1 MKLQTGRKQPMKTLL
16 ALTLAASA
24 VIPSAPFDDHTGPYG
39 AGITVGSN
47 HVEFSNGATIH
58 LCGDNS
64 DGTIAYALDA
74 LARGSNAIVIPRE
87 SVGL

>member
-1 MKLQTGRKQPMKTLL
+1 MKTPL

-24 VIPSAPFDDHTGPYG
+24 VIPSAAFEDHTGPYG
-39 AGITVGSN
+39 PGITVGSN
-47 HVEFSNGATIH
+47 HVEFANGATIH
-58 LCGDNS
+58 LCGDTS
-64 DGTIAYALDA
+64 DGTIAFALDA

>member
-1 MKLQTGRKQPMKTLL
+1 MKALL

-39 AGITVGSN
+39 VDITVGSN

-58 LCGDNS
+58 LCGDTS
-64 DGTIAYALDA
+64 DGTIAFALDA
-74 LARGSNAIVIPRE
+74 LARGSNAIVIPME
-87 SVGL
+87 SEGL

>member
-1 MKLQTGRKQPMKTLL
+1 
-16 ALTLAASA
+16 
-24 VIPSAPFDDHTGPYG
+24 VPYA

-47 HVEFSNGATIH
+47 HVEFANGATIH
-58 LCGDNS
+58 LCGDTS
-64 DGTIAYALDA
+64 DGTIAFALDA

>member
-1 MKLQTGRKQPMKTLL
+1 MKTLL
-16 ALTLAASA
+16 LTLTASA
-24 VIPSAPFDDHTGPYG
+24 VISSAPFEVHTGPYA

-47 HVEFSNGATIH
+47 HVEFANGATIH

-64 DGTIAYALDA
+64 DGTIAYAIDA

-87 SVGL
+87 PEGL

>member
-1 MKLQTGRKQPMKTLL
+1 MIFKCNL
-16 ALTLAASA
+16 ALIIAASA
-24 VIPSAPFDDHTGPYG
+24 VIPSAAFEDHTGPYD

-47 HVEFSNGATIH
+47 HVRFANGATIH

-74 LARGSNAIVIPRE
+74 LARGSNAIIIPKE
-87 SVGL
+87 SEGL

>member
-1 MKLQTGRKQPMKTLL
+1 MKALL

-24 VIPSAPFDDHTGPYG
+24 VIPSAPFDDHTGPYA

-47 HVEFSNGATIH
+47 HVEFANGATIH

-64 DGTIAYALDA
+64 DGTIAYAIDA
-74 LARGSNAIVIPRE
+74 LARGSNAIVIPME

>member
-1 MKLQTGRKQPMKTLL
+1 MKTLL

-24 VIPSAPFDDHTGPYG
+24 FIPSAAFEDHIEQHA

-47 HVEFSNGATIH
+47 HVEFANGATIH

-64 DGTIAYALDA
+64 DGTISYAIDA

-87 SVGL
+87 AVGL

>member
-1 MKLQTGRKQPMKTLL
+1 MKALL

-24 VIPSAPFDDHTGPYG
+24 VIPSAPFDDHTGPYA

-47 HVEFSNGATIH
+47 HVEFANGATIH

-64 DGTIAYALDA
+64 DGTIAYAIDA
-74 LARGSNAIVIPRE
+74 LARGSNAIGIPME

>member
-1 MKLQTGRKQPMKTLL
+1 MKTLL

-47 HVEFSNGATIH
+47 HVEFANGATIH

-64 DGTIAYALDA
+64 DGTIAYAIDA
-74 LARGSNAIVIPRE
+74 LARGRNAIVIPKE
-87 SVGL
+87 SEGL

>member
-1 MKLQTGRKQPMKTLL
+1 MKALL

-24 VIPSAPFDDHTGPYG
+24 VIPSAPFEGNTGPYA

-47 HVEFSNGATIH
+47 HVEFANGATIH

-64 DGTIAYALDA
+64 DGTIAYAIDA
-74 LARGSNAIVIPRE
+74 LARGSNAIIIPME
-87 SVGL
+87 PEGL

>member
-1 MKLQTGRKQPMKTLL
+1 MASISSIILFMRATR
-16 ALTLAASA
+16 ALS
-24 VIPSAPFDDHTGPYG
+24 G

-47 HVEFSNGATIH
+47 HVEFANGATIH

-64 DGTIAYALDA
+64 DGTIAYAIDA

-87 SVGL
+87 SEGL

>member
-1 MKLQTGRKQPMKTLL
+1 MKTLL

-24 VIPSAPFDDHTGPYG
+24 VITSASLEDHTVPYG

-47 HVEFSNGATIH
+47 HVEFANGATIH
-58 LCGDNS
+58 LCGDTS
-64 DGTIAYALDA
+64 DGTIAFALDA
-74 LARGSNAIVIPRE
+74 LAKGSNAIVIPKE

>member
-1 MKLQTGRKQPMKTLL
+1 MKALL

-24 VIPSAPFDDHTGPYG
+24 VITSASLEDHTGPYG

-47 HVEFSNGATIH
+47 HVEFANGATIH
-58 LCGDNS
+58 LCGDTS
-64 DGTIAYALDA
+64 DGTIAFALDA
-74 LARGSNAIVIPRE
+74 LAKGSNAIVIPKE

>member
-1 MKLQTGRKQPMKTLL
+1 MRTLL

-24 VIPSAPFDDHTGPYG
+24 VIPSAPFEDHTGPYG

-47 HVEFSNGATIH
+47 HVEFANGATIH

-74 LARGSNAIVIPRE
+74 LARGSNAIVITKE

>member
-1 MKLQTGRKQPMKTLL
+1 MKTLL
-16 ALTLAASA
+16 YLTLAASA
-24 VIPSAPFDDHTGPYG
+24 VIPSAPFEDHTGPYG

-47 HVEFSNGATIH
+47 HVEFANGATIH

-74 LARGSNAIVIPRE
+74 LAKGSDAIVIPKQSE
-87 SVGL
+87 GL

>member
-1 MKLQTGRKQPMKTLL
+1 MSKKLVRMKALL

-24 VIPSAPFDDHTGPYG
+24 VIPSPAFEDHTGPYA

-47 HVEFSNGATIH
+47 HVEFANGATIH
-58 LCGDNS
+58 LCSDNT

-74 LARGSNAIVIPRE
+74 PACGSNAIVITKE

>member
-1 MKLQTGRKQPMKTLL
+1 MKTLL

-24 VIPSAPFDDHTGPYG
+24 VIPAPPFEDHTGPYG
-39 AGITVGSN
+39 AGITVGPN
-47 HVEFSNGATIH
+47 HVQFVNGATIH

-74 LARGSNAIVIPRE
+74 LARGSNAIVIPKE
-87 SVGL
+87 SEGL

>member
-1 MKLQTGRKQPMKTLL
+1 MSKKLVRMKALL

-24 VIPSAPFDDHTGPYG
+24 VIPSPAFEDHTGPYA

-47 HVEFSNGATIH
+47 HVEFAN
-58 LCGDNS
+58 GDNT

-74 LARGSNAIVIPRE
+74 PACGSNAIVITKE